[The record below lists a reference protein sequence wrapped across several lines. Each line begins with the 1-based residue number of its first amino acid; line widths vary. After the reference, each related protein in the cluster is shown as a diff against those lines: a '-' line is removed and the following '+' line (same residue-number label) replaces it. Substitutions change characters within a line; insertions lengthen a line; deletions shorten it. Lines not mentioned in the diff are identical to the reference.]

1 MSDIFLEI
9 LNRSIAAGWLILAVI
24 LLRLLFR
31 KVPKWIHCL
40 LWGIVAVRLV
50 CPFSIESAYS
60 LIPSAET
67 VRTGVMEEGQIY
79 SQVPELDSHV
89 PVIEH
94 TVNPILRDAFSHE
107 EEESAAPLQVYAN
120 IAGIIWCCGMVLLL
134 AYAVITRLRLHF
146 MMREAVCQ
154 EGNIYLCDAAAS
166 PFVLGMLRP
175 RIYLPSGMD
184 MERVHYVIA
193 HEQAHLKRRDHW
205 WKPLGYLLL
214 AVYWFQ
220 PLCWAAYIL
229 FCKDIEFACD
239 EKVISKLTFN
249 DKKEYSKALLSCSR
263 QGRMVM
269 ACPLA
274 FGEIGVRER
283 IKSVL
288 HYKKAAV
295 WLLAAAIVACVAVGV
310 CFLTNPPKEYRVRIT
325 IPAGCTEPFSYS
337 DEEICPKS
345 GTLTIYA
352 GEGLGD
358 TEILLLP
365 VESPSDA
372 EISSLPGDAANPFE
386 PVYITP
392 GMPVRFEVERG
403 AWYRVGVN
411 VQNPEDEDKNVYV
424 SVKNVEVRISDR
436 ADAAGTDMAGTSTAQ
451 ADGAGENG
459 TGAGMAEAGGM
470 GANGAGETGKDG
482 LSEQN
487 GTDSAETA
495 GATDEE
501 DKPQRHDLGDLDGN
515 GEQEYLLLT
524 VLTDDSEYDM
534 HLSFYFNGESIY
546 EYDDLLRLY
555 PTKAEYI
562 DLDQDGEKEI
572 FFAFY
577 PMVNSM
583 PLIEYAVLK
592 QTGNGWK
599 ALEMIHGE
607 TMLDNAFPIS
617 CRYGSTDNT
626 IVIACEGTEKEIIYN
641 IEAHYE
647 NIIKEYREY
656 NMDYSAYARILEGNM
671 YKEGDEFGSIAAW
684 GIWEICSGT
693 YDGRNC
699 LIATHGLQG
708 PEGKFDTI
716 GLVDIYFD
724 YNEKGLVNILDM
736 EFRDEF

>member
-1 MSDIFLEI
+1 MARTIGTGHQDLKL
-9 LNRSIAAGWLILAVI
+9 LNR
-24 LLRLLFR
+24 
-31 KVPKWIHCL
+31 
-40 LWGIVAVRLV
+40 
-50 CPFSIESAYS
+50 
-60 LIPSAET
+60 
-67 VRTGVMEEGQIY
+67 
-79 SQVPELDSHV
+79 
-89 PVIEH
+89 
-94 TVNPILRDAFSHE
+94 
-107 EEESAAPLQVYAN
+107 
-120 IAGIIWCCGMVLLL
+120 
-134 AYAVITRLRLHF
+134 
-146 MMREAVCQ
+146 
-154 EGNIYLCDAAAS
+154 
-166 PFVLGMLRP
+166 
-175 RIYLPSGMD
+175 
-184 MERVHYVIA
+184 
-193 HEQAHLKRRDHW
+193 
-205 WKPLGYLLL
+205 
-214 AVYWFQ
+214 
-220 PLCWAAYIL
+220 
-229 FCKDIEFACD
+229 
-239 EKVISKLTFN
+239 
-249 DKKEYSKALLSCSR
+249 
-263 QGRMVM
+263 RMV
-269 ACPLA
+269 A
-274 FGEIGVRER
+274 G
-283 IKSVL
+283 
-288 HYKKAAV
+288 
-295 WLLAAAIVACVAVGV
+295 WLLAAAIAACVIVGI
-310 CFLTNPPKEYRVRIT
+310 CFLTNPSKEYQIRIT
-325 IPAGCTEPFSYS
+325 IPAGCMEPFSYS

-365 VESPSDA
+365 VESPSDT
-372 EISSLPGDAANPFE
+372 EISLLPGDAANPFE

-392 GMPVRFEVERG
+392 GMPVRFELERG
-403 AWYRVGVN
+403 AWYRIGVN
-411 VQNPEDEDKNVYV
+411 VQNPEDEDMNVYV
-424 SVKNVEVRISDR
+424 SVKNVDVRIADK
-436 ADAAGTDMAGTSTAQ
+436 ADAAGTDLAGASAAQ
-451 ADGAGENG
+451 ADGTGENG
-459 TGAGMAEAGGM
+459 VGAGMAEAGGT
-470 GANGAGETGKDG
+470 GADGAGTGGTDSDGEGAGETGKDG

-534 HLSFYFNGESIY
+534 HLSFYFNGEPSY

-555 PTKAEYI
+555 PTEAEYI

-592 QTGNGWK
+592 QSGNGWK

-626 IVIACEGTEKEIIYN
+626 IVITCEGTEKEIIYD
-641 IEAHYE
+641 IETHYE
-647 NIIKEYREY
+647 NVIKEYREY

-671 YKEGDEFGSIAAW
+671 YKEGDEFGGIAAW

-716 GLVDIYFD
+716 GLVDVYFD

-736 EFRDEF
+736 EFRDQYEF